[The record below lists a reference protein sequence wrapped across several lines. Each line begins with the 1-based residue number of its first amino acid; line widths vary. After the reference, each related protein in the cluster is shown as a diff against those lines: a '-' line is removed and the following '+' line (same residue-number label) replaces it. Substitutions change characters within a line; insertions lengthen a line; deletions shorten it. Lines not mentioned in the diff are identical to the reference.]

1 MRQLEQVLISVWRQA
16 LIDGAKYVE
25 IDTEQYPV
33 RTTSK
38 RRLKQVDF
46 RFEGRDLR
54 GLEQNPLTKSRW
66 AQMARSGKKVMQFL
80 SEGRYVANVVDGKV
94 NLYGGWRSRSSVGR
108 PSNSVTPI
116 HACRQGVPSG
126 QSYINLL
133 FLDKR
138 PQMPSQSLDSCRRT
152 TSESE

>member
-1 MRQLEQVLISVWRQA
+1 MPQLEEVLISVWRQA

-80 SEGRYVANVVDGKV
+80 SAGRYFANVVDGKA
-94 NLYGGWRSRSSVGR
+94 NLYGGWRSR
-108 PSNSVTPI
+108 
-116 HACRQGVPSG
+116 
-126 QSYINLL
+126 
-133 FLDKR
+133 
-138 PQMPSQSLDSCRRT
+138 
-152 TSESE
+152 